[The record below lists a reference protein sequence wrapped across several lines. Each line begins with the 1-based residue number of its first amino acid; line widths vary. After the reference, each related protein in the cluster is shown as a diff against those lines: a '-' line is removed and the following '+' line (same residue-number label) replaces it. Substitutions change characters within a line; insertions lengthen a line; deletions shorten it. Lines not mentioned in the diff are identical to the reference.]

1 MKKFLRII
9 FIVPIYIILVVLS
22 NFRKL
27 FNNAINNE
35 NILNN
40 ISFINLSIVILLLM
54 VIFYIIFREKL
65 KFCKKIY
72 LPTIMIS
79 FFIILLDGIFV
90 DKYIANYIILF
101 IIGFLPKT
109 HQGRDHGQNILSD
122 GEKFIRKR
130 YVICKIIRE
139 AAFFYHRSLYHT
151 PNPGRWRRG
160 KRISLY
166 YGKRGRRVRK
176 AGAHYWAACI

>member
-27 FNNAINNE
+27 FNNAISNE

-101 IIGFLPKT
+101 IYLVFVGLIASIFTK
-109 HQGRDHGQNILSD
+109 QRF
-122 GEKFIRKR
+122 E
-130 YVICKIIRE
+130 
-139 AAFFYHRSLYHT
+139 
-151 PNPGRWRRG
+151 
-160 KRISLY
+160 ISLY
-166 YGKRGRRVRK
+166 ISVSMGLIVATFLAMFNILFIFKYLLIALIPIGVYIVLKNKEKLGEIFDK
-176 AGAHYWAACI
+176 KF

>member
-101 IIGFLPKT
+101 IYLF
-109 HQGRDHGQNILSD
+109 S
-122 GEKFIRKR
+122 
-130 YVICKIIRE
+130 ICW
-139 AAFFYHRSLYHT
+139 FNSFYFY
-151 PNPGRWRRG
+151 
-160 KRISLY
+160 
-166 YGKRGRRVRK
+166 
-176 AGAHYWAACI
+176 

>member
-65 KFCKKIY
+65 KFCKKI
-72 LPTIMIS
+72 
-79 FFIILLDGIFV
+79 
-90 DKYIANYIILF
+90 
-101 IIGFLPKT
+101 
-109 HQGRDHGQNILSD
+109 
-122 GEKFIRKR
+122 
-130 YVICKIIRE
+130 
-139 AAFFYHRSLYHT
+139 
-151 PNPGRWRRG
+151 
-160 KRISLY
+160 
-166 YGKRGRRVRK
+166 
-176 AGAHYWAACI
+176 